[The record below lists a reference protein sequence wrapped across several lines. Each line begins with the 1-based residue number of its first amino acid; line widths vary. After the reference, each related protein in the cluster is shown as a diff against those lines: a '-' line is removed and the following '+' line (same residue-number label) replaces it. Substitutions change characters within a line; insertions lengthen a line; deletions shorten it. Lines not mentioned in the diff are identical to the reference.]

1 MVLVVLEVLDVDD
14 ELVVGDVDDVEPVV
28 EEPWLAM
35 FLDSAVVGSMVVVGG
50 HSGVPCMSKTSV
62 FISITR
68 VALILNCG

>member
-50 HSGVPCMSKTSV
+50 HSGVP
-62 FISITR
+62 
-68 VALILNCG
+68 